1 MPRPKSDID
10 KRILRAARTRFLAE
24 GVDGASLRQIAEDAA
39 TSIGMVY
46 YYFPTKDELFSAVVE
61 EGYERVLAT
70 FEGALAPQGSVPEK
84 LARLYEAMGKLEDEQ
99 LIVLRLVLREALTSH
114 ARLERLAQRFLR
126 GHIPLVLEL
135 VKEGQADGT
144 FEESLSPWL
153 VLMNIMAFGGLP
165 QVVPRMLGLPSPAGT
180 VAGSKRA
187 SLLVDLLLQ
196 GIQSRRR

>member
-24 GVDGASLRQIAEDAA
+24 GVDGASLRQIAEDAE

-46 YYFPTKDELFSAVVE
+46 YYFPTKDDLFSAVVE

-84 LARLYEAMGKLEDEQ
+84 LTRLYEAMGKLEDEQ
-99 LIVLRLVLREALTSH
+99 LIVLRLVLRETFSSH
-114 ARLERLAQRFLR
+114 VRLERLAQRFLR
-126 GHIPLVLEL
+126 GHIPLVLEV

-144 FEESLSPWL
+144 FERSLSPWL
-153 VLMNIMAFGGLP
+153 VLMNIMAFGALP
-165 QVVPRMLGLPSPAGT
+165 QVVPRMLGFPSPAGPVT
-180 VAGSKRA
+180 GSKRA
-187 SLLVDLLLQ
+187 SLLVDLLLH